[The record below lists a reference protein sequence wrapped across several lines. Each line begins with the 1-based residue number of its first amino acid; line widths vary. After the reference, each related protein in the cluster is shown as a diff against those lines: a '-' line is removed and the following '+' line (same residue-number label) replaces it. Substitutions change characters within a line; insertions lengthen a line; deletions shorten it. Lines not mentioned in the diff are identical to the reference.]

1 MEAIV
6 SISADYI
13 KWAAQFMPIDNIFI
27 NYIKNSYKND
37 PYRVIIELLLFFYA
51 MKYVLK
57 RKTTKDES
65 DLTQKVTFRFNYA
78 AGNRYVN

>member
-1 MEAIV
+1 MEAIATI
-6 SISADYI
+6 SIDYI
-13 KWAAQFMPIDNIFI
+13 HWAVQFMPIDNIFI

-65 DLTQKVTFRFNYA
+65 DLTQKVT
-78 AGNRYVN
+78 